1 MSDKTPITI
10 ARGDGIGPAIME
22 ETLKILKAAGARL
35 EIEEIEI
42 GEKLYLGGHST
53 GIDQNAWD
61 SLDRTGILLKAPIT
75 TPFGGGY
82 KSLNVTLRKTLGL
95 FANVRPAV
103 SYHPFVKNN
112 FPGMDLVVIRENE
125 EDLYAGI
132 EHRHTINTYQC
143 LKILT
148 RPGTERIVRFAFE
161 YAKANGRQKVTCM
174 IKDNIMK
181 FADGMFYEIFQEVGK
196 EYPDLEQ
203 DRIIVDIGAA
213 RIGARPNDFDVV
225 VTTNL
230 YGDIISDIAAEVTG
244 SVGLGGSSNIGRGF
258 GMFEAIHGS
267 APDIAGQGIANPSG
281 LILGA
286 VQMLVH
292 IGQGDIATDIH
303 NAWLKTLEDG
313 IHTGDIFRDGESKKK
328 VGTEEFGD
336 AVIERL
342 GQKPNQMKAANYP
355 AGDTNRIEISNTTV
369 LQGIQKTLVGVDIFI
384 DFETRN
390 GIEFGEKL
398 NAIETPLDLIT
409 VAARGVMIWP
419 NGIIGKYRNDHWCCR
434 FMADP
439 EGQKTIITAD
449 ILTTLQKLHDA
460 GYDVV
465 KTENLYNFD
474 GQRGY
479 TLAQGQ

>member
-1 MSDKTPITI
+1 MSQNTPITV
-10 ARGDGIGPAIME
+10 AHGDGIGPAIMK

-35 EIEEIEI
+35 DIEEIEI

-53 GIDQNAWD
+53 GIDQEAWD
-61 SLDRTGILLKAPIT
+61 SLNRTGILLKAPIT
-75 TPFGGGY
+75 TPYGGGY
-82 KSLNVTLRKTLGL
+82 KSLNVTIRKTLGL

-103 SYHPFVKNN
+103 SYHPFVKTN

-132 EHRHTINTYQC
+132 EHRQTVNTYQC

-148 RPGTERIVRFAFE
+148 RPGTERICRFAFE
-161 YAKANGRQKVTCM
+161 YAKANGRKKVTCM

-181 FADGMFYEIFQEVGK
+181 FADGMFYEVFQKIGE
-196 EYPDLEQ
+196 EYPEIEK

-213 RIGARPNDFDVV
+213 RVGARPNDFDVI

-267 APDIAGQGIANPSG
+267 APDIAGQGVANPSG

-292 IGQGDIATDIH
+292 IGQGDVATDIH
-303 NAWLKTLEDG
+303 NAWFKTLEDG
-313 IHTGDIFRDGESKKK
+313 IHTGDIYREGESKEK
-328 VGTEEFGD
+328 VGTEGFGD
-336 AVIERL
+336 AVIARL
-342 GQKPNQMKAANYP
+342 GQKPIQMEPANYP
-355 AGDTNRIEISNTTV
+355 AGDTNRIEIPSIAKITGV
-369 LQGIQKTLVGVDIFI
+369 KKELVGVDIFI
-384 DFETRN
+384 DCQECN
-390 GIEFGEKL
+390 GMSFGDKMSTL
-398 NAIETPLDLIT
+398 GLPLELMT

-419 NGIIGKYRNDHWCCR
+419 NGVIGKYSNDHWCCR
-434 FMADP
+434 FMVEKD
-439 EGQKTIITAD
+439 GKKTITGNDVIA
-449 ILTTLQKLHDA
+449 TLQKLHDA

-474 GQRGY
+474 GERGY